1 MGDNIFQAPAL
12 RSEGAMLPTEQH
24 RAIQEVQAA
33 MVIAKKFPR
42 DQVAAYERIIEA
54 CRRPTLAE
62 GALYAY
68 PRGGQT
74 ITGPSI
80 RLAEAIAQAWGNL
93 QFGIRELSQSGG
105 ESEVEAFA
113 WDIETNTRQVKVFQV
128 PHKRV
133 ARGQV
138 KALTDPR
145 DIYEMVANQGARRLR
160 ACILGVIPGDVIEAA
175 VRQCEKTM
183 QGNSGKPLHD
193 RIRDMV
199 VYFKDLG
206 VTQSML
212 EQRLGHKIDA
222 TIDVEIVN
230 LKKIYQ
236 SLRDG
241 MSKREDW
248 FKTNE
253 PAQDDMADEA
263 TNRIKKM
270 VKEKDEAKQGD
281 HIKWNV
287 YSKTSNDPP
296 AVDTTHDPADP
307 ADVANWKNMRSGTFG
322 KSGFSL
328 YVYENLL
335 AFQGATD
342 EDYDLAL
349 DKWNKL
355 YPGKVCPFYRGE
367 DAKKPPFEDGA
378 ETMGIPAAQVA
389 ADQEKFEQEP
399 KPEDDMPPEDD
410 DDPEVLRALRFEW
423 RKCTATDQ
431 KLAGYALANLAG
443 KGIVHDKDATFND
456 LSAAECRA
464 LIKEFN
470 DLRALDDDDIKY

>member
-138 KALTDPR
+138 KSLTDPR

-206 VTQSML
+206 VTQAML

-253 PAQDDMADEA
+253 PPQDDRADEA
-263 TNRIKKM
+263 TNRIKEM
-270 VKEKDEAKQGD
+270 A
-281 HIKWNV
+281 
-287 YSKTSNDPP
+287 NDPP
-296 AVDTTHDPADP
+296 TVDTTHDPADP

-322 KSGFSL
+322 KSGFSQ
-328 YVYENLL
+328 YVNDHLL
-335 AFQGATD
+335 AFLGATD

-367 DAKKPPFEDGA
+367 DAQEDPDY
-378 ETMGIPAAQVA
+378 EP
-389 ADQEKFEQEP
+389 EP

-410 DDPEVLRALRFEW
+410 DDPAVISSLRFEW
-423 RKCTATDQ
+423 RKCTATSQ
-431 KLAGYALANLAG
+431 MMAKYAIENLAD

-470 DLRALDDDDIKY
+470 DIRALDEDYTKK